1 MPAPAWG
8 ILPLLPDDGPILLDG
23 LRRHLLDQGAVL
35 VAAADVTALPEAAR
49 SSLPTAVAVAL
60 ALDPAVISGI
70 AAGPTEAYCR
80 EYERANAELVRL
92 AGAGADWLRDRG
104 FAAEDV
110 PPTTEDFDRQRLRV
124 RLQHKTVAR
133 LAGLG
138 WIGRCALL
146 ITPQFGSAVRF
157 SSVLTDAPLPV
168 GRPVDA
174 GRCGTCDLCV
184 RVCPGAAPSGRSW
197 QVGLQREDF
206 FDAHACLRAILR
218 FGRRRGIP
226 RPICGMCIAACPWT
240 QRYLSPEG
248 STLDGG

>member
-1 MPAPAWG
+1 MA
-8 ILPLLPDDGPILLDG
+8 DDGRIVLDE
-23 LRRHLLDQGAVL
+23 LRRHPLERGAAL
-35 VAAADVTALPEAAR
+35 VAAADVRVLPEAAR
-49 SSLPTAVAVAL
+49 SSMPTAVAIAMAL
-60 ALDPAVISGI
+60 GPAVISGI

-80 EYERANAELVRL
+80 EYERANAELARL
-92 AGAGADWLRDRG
+92 AGAAADWLRARG

-110 PPTTEDFDRQRLRV
+110 PPTTEDFDQRRLRV

-168 GRPVDA
+168 GEPVDA

-184 RVCPGAAPSGRSW
+184 RICPGGAPSGKCW
-197 QVGLQREDF
+197 EVGLQREDF

-218 FGRRRGIP
+218 FGRQRGIP
-226 RPICGMCIAACPWT
+226 RPICGMCIAVCPWT
-240 QRYLSPEG
+240 QRYLDSEG
-248 STLDGG
+248 SNLDGG